1 MVTVLVYLDRADAET
16 GPLFVV
22 PGSHRRPEQPTAT
35 DTDVPGQRALTV
47 TPGQVVL
54 MNAATWHRGGP
65 NVSTDR
71 VRRLVT
77 LQLSSVFMAP
87 FNFEPAQPGRAYQEM
102 VERTRRD
109 HDEPLLELLGYGGV
123 NTRY

>member
-1 MVTVLVYLDRADAET
+1 LIFKVGWL
-16 GPLFVV
+16 
-22 PGSHRRPEQPTAT
+22 RRP
-35 DTDVPGQRALTV
+35 G
-47 TPGQVVL
+47 TPAG
-54 MNAATWHRGGP
+54 H
-65 NVSTDR
+65 
-71 VRRLVT
+71 

>member
-1 MVTVLVYLDRADAET
+1 
-16 GPLFVV
+16 
-22 PGSHRRPEQPTAT
+22 
-35 DTDVPGQRALTV
+35 
-47 TPGQVVL
+47 
-54 MNAATWHRGGP
+54 
-65 NVSTDR
+65 
-71 VRRLVT
+71 
-77 LQLSSVFMAP
+77 MAP